1 MLSLILLASLS
12 AAAPTSPEP
21 VTIRVPV
28 HTLANTQHKKGF
40 HPAQDLLER
49 GQHAMSARLRADG
62 LRNGGVAMA
71 KVHDGNAR
79 EEIEVFLAV
88 RIPQAAACALDKGKF
103 PLAVG
108 VDNET
113 VVQ

>member
-62 LRNGGVAMA
+62 STEYVCDRASAVPDLRFDRRVT
-71 KVHDGNAR
+71 H
-79 EEIEVFLAV
+79 EE
-88 RIPQAAACALDKGKF
+88 R
-103 PLAVG
+103 
-108 VDNET
+108 
-113 VVQ
+113 